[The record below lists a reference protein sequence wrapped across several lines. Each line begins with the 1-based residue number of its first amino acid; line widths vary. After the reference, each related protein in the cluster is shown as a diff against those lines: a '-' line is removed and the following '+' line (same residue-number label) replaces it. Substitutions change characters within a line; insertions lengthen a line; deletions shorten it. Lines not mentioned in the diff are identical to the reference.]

1 MEMDFSAFLNVLK
14 PFEKLIGAVAPTV
27 ATALGGPLAGNAVGF
42 LMKAL
47 DIDTPEAMA
56 EKLQTQAPDTMLAL
70 RQIEVDYQ
78 KHLDQLGL
86 DLERIAAGDR
96 DSARKMQST
105 TPSKLVPALALF
117 IVASFVGVVVSVL
130 MGLSHIESVMAGTL
144 IGYLSSKA
152 DQVIS
157 YYFGSSAGS
166 AAKNSMIDRLSGAK

>member
-1 MEMDFSAFLNVLK
+1 
-14 PFEKLIGAVAPTV
+14 
-27 ATALGGPLAGNAVGF
+27 
-42 LMKAL
+42 
-47 DIDTPEAMA
+47 MA

-78 KHLDQLGL
+78 KHLDQLGV

>member
-1 MEMDFSAFLNVLK
+1 
-14 PFEKLIGAVAPTV
+14 
-27 ATALGGPLAGNAVGF
+27 
-42 LMKAL
+42 
-47 DIDTPEAMA
+47 
-56 EKLQTQAPDTMLAL
+56 
-70 RQIEVDYQ
+70 
-78 KHLDQLGL
+78 
-86 DLERIAAGDR
+86 
-96 DSARKMQST
+96 MQST